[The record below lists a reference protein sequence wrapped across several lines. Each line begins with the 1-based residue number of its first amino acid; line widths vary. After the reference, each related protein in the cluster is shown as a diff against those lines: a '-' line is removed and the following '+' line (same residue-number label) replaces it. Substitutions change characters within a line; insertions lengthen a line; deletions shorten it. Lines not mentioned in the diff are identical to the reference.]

1 MIWITKEVIKTD
13 KTYDFQKLETITSS
27 VREIYNCSITL
38 NETFEEQINLKNEID
53 KFVDFTRTTRQ
64 IHKERKSTIK
74 RKRK

>member
-1 MIWITKEVIKTD
+1 M
-13 KTYDFQKLETITSS
+13 
-27 VREIYNCSITL
+27 REIYNCSITL

>member
-13 KTYDFQKLETITSS
+13 KTYDFQKLETIRSS